1 MGSTVRN
8 HDKPDPALVVANIR
22 QVLDKQNMA
31 LLQKGS
37 YEFLITHTGF
47 IAHYDQQGFIETFQD
62 DLPSFVHQFLS
73 QGGMGW
79 STWLNDKA
87 SFLYDVSYRGKLLAD
102 IIQELIPSFQ
112 AYEPAIKSAHALLR
126 ESGELSRLQAMA
138 DRLGY
143 NLVKREVA

>member
-1 MGSTVRN
+1 MGSTIRN
-8 HDKPDPALVVANIR
+8 HNKPDPALVVANIR
-22 QVLDKQNMA
+22 HVLDKQNMA

-47 IAHYDQQGFIETFQD
+47 IAHYDQQGFIETFKD

-87 SFLYDVSYRGKLLAD
+87 SFLYDVSYKGKLLAE
-102 IIQELIPSFQ
+102 IVQELILIFQ
-112 AYEPAIKSAHALLR
+112 AYEPAIKSAHTLHR
-126 ESGELSRLQAMA
+126 ESDQLSQLHAMA
-138 DRLGY
+138 DCLGY
-143 NLVKREVA
+143 DLVKRKVA